1 MFERIQKLTGI
12 KLRPKD
18 MRDIFASTVETDDAR
33 VLMALMR
40 HTNLTTTTK
49 YLRAMHERMK
59 DAVSGLGKTRG
70 KTLGENLG
78 ESQNSLQGQKS
89 AKNDSFRSSHRAG
102 KTGLRR
108 GNLERKVGGGGQ
120 IRTVDAADMSR
131 VL

>member
-1 MFERIQKLTGI
+1 MFERIQKVTGI

-59 DAVSGLGKTRG
+59 EAVSRLGQTRVKPWGKTWRKIKTPYEG
-70 KTLGENLG
+70 KKVQKTTVPGFSEEKGKLG
-78 ESQNSLQGQKS
+78 
-89 AKNDSFRSSHRAG
+89 
-102 KTGLRR
+102 
-108 GNLERKVGGGGQ
+108 
-120 IRTVDAADMSR
+120 
-131 VL
+131 